1 MLPMRPMKLGGEYLI
16 FGENAIEYLGQLEAD
31 KKRAFLVLD
40 GNLLEELGYLEEIQ
54 TILEEAGFAIESFNE
69 VEPDPSF
76 KTVQKGAEKMLEFEP
91 DWIIAI
97 GGGSIMDA
105 AKAMWILYEHPE
117 IEDISGIK
125 SPIPKLRNK
134 AKMVN
139 IPTTSGTG
147 SEVSRSVVITDT
159 EQQVKVGIGD
169 MEMMPD
175 IAILEPKYTKSLPK
189 GMTAAT
195 GMDALT
201 HAIEARVSRRAN
213 ILGDM
218 LADGAIK
225 LIFDSILTA
234 YNEPHNLKA
243 REDMLV
249 ASMISGISF
258 TNVSLG
264 IVHSIAHAIGGKFGV
279 PHGVANAVILP
290 YVIDFNSQDE
300 RAQRIYDQVAT
311 DLDRGQSLTDLILDY
326 NKKLEIPDNL
336 QDLIMND
343 EKFENLLDELVELAI
358 ADGCTKTNPIIPNT
372 EEFKALIR
380 ECYYGRNA
388 K

>member
-16 FGENAIEYLGQLEAD
+16 FGENSIEYLGQLES
-31 KKRAFLVLD
+31 KHKRAFLVLD
-40 GNLLEELGYLEEIQ
+40 GDLLDQLGYLDEV
-54 TILEEAGFAIESFNE
+54 TSILQNAGFEIDSFNE
-69 VEPDPSF
+69 IESDPSF
-76 KTVQKGAEKMLEFEP
+76 DTVQKGAEKMLAFEP

-97 GGGSIMDA
+97 GGGSVMDA
-105 AKAMWILYEHPE
+105 AKGMWILYEHPE
-117 IEDISGIK
+117 IDSIDGIK

-147 SEVSRSVVITDT
+147 SEVSRSIVITDK
-159 EQQVKVGIGD
+159 ESHVKVGIGD

-175 IAILEPKYTKSLPK
+175 IAILEPKYTASLPK

-201 HAIEARVSRRAN
+201 HSIEARVSKRAN

-218 LADGAIK
+218 LADGAIE

-234 YNEPHNLKA
+234 YNEPDNLKA

-264 IVHSIAHAIGGKFGV
+264 IIHSIAHAIGGKFGV
-279 PHGVANAVILP
+279 AHGIANAIILP
-290 YVIDFNSQDE
+290 YVIEFNSQDE
-300 RAQRIYDQVAT
+300 TAKKIYDQIAV
-311 DLDRGQSLTDLILDY
+311 DLDRGSSLNDLILAY
-326 NKKLEIPDNL
+326 NKEMEIPNNL
-336 QDLIMND
+336 QALIND
-343 EKFENLLDELVELAI
+343 DEGFENILDELVELAI
-358 ADGCTKTNPIIPNT
+358 ADGCTKTNPIIPSAL
-372 EEFKALIR
+372 EFETLIR
-380 ECYYGRNA
+380 ECYYGKENA
-388 K
+388 

>member
-16 FGENAIEYLGQLEAD
+16 FGENSIEYLGQLEAD

-40 GNLLEELGYLEEIQ
+40 GNLLEELGYLEEIRS
-54 TILEEAGFAIESFNE
+54 ILEGAGFVIESFNK

-97 GGGSIMDA
+97 GGGSVMDA

-117 IEDISGIK
+117 IDNIHGIK
-125 SPIPKLRNK
+125 SPIPKLRKK

-159 EQQVKVGIGD
+159 DQQVKVGIGD

-218 LADGAIK
+218 LADGAIQ

-234 YNEPHNLKA
+234 YNEPDNLKA

-279 PHGVANAVILP
+279 AHGVANAVILP

-300 RAQRIYDQVAT
+300 RAKEIYDKVAT
-311 DLDRGQSLTDLILDY
+311 DLDKGQSLTDLILDY
-326 NKKLEIPDNL
+326 NKKLGIPDNL
-336 QDLIMND
+336 QDLIKND
-343 EKFENLLDELVELAI
+343 DKFEKLLDELVELAI
-358 ADGCTKTNPIIPNT
+358 ADGCTKTNPIIPDA
-372 EEFKALIR
+372 EEFKALIQ

>member
-16 FGENAIEYLGQLEAD
+16 FGENSIEYLGQLEAD

-40 GNLLEELGYLEEIQ
+40 GNLLEELGYLEEIRS
-54 TILEEAGFAIESFNE
+54 ILEGAGFVIESFNK

-97 GGGSIMDA
+97 GGGSVMDA

-117 IEDISGIK
+117 IDNIHGIK
-125 SPIPKLRNK
+125 SPIPKLRKK

-159 EQQVKVGIGD
+159 DQQVKVGIGD

-218 LADGAIK
+218 LADGAIQ

-234 YNEPHNLKA
+234 YNEPDNLKA
-243 REDMLV
+243 RENMLV

-279 PHGVANAVILP
+279 AHGVANAVILP

-300 RAQRIYDQVAT
+300 RAKEIYDKVAT
-311 DLDRGQSLTDLILDY
+311 DLDKGQSLTDLILDY
-326 NKKLEIPDNL
+326 NKKLGIPDNL
-336 QDLIMND
+336 QDLIKND
-343 EKFENLLDELVELAI
+343 DKFEKLLDELVELAI
-358 ADGCTKTNPIIPNT
+358 ADGCTKTNPIIPDA
-372 EEFKALIR
+372 EEFKALIQ